1 METRTGM
8 GSDLDKLAV
17 AGLDGFVRLAVARQ
31 DLGVRELGRK
41 SLRERRDLL
50 PLEAS
55 VDELLVLKCH
65 RLMSQKIYRRIMKVA
80 LSCVIQI
87 LSSHKFYM
95 IIFGRVTGGDFA

>member
-1 METRTGM
+1 METRTGV

-17 AGLDGFVRLAVARQ
+17 AGLDGFVRLAVARE

-65 RLMSQKIYRRIMKVA
+65 RLMSQNFLLENNEGGTELRNPN
-80 LSCVIQI
+80 
-87 LSSHKFYM
+87 SHKPQVLYGYFW
-95 IIFGRVTGGDFA
+95 